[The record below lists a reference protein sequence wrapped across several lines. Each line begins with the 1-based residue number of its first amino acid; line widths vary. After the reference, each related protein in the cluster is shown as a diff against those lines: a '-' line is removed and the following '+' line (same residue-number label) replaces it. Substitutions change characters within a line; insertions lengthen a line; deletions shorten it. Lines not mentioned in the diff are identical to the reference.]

1 MKDIG
6 KRLSILPDMQE
17 RFLIIDKSGIRLL
30 GYPLR
35 LTPTE
40 AKLLTLITERGEA
53 SVELLCTLLSEGV
66 SRQNVAVHIS
76 AINRKAERIS
86 GRKLVCFKNNLYGIN
101 PCM

>member
-1 MKDIG
+1 
-6 KRLSILPDMQE
+6 MQE
-17 RFLIIDKSGIRLL
+17 RFLVIEKGGVFLL

-40 AKLLTLITERGEA
+40 NKLLTLITERGEA
-53 SVELLCTLLSEGV
+53 SAELLCTLLSEGV

-76 AINRKAERIS
+76 AINRKAQSIS

>member
-17 RFLIIDKSGIRLL
+17 RFLVIDKDGIYLL

-40 AKLLTLITERGEA
+40 TKLLTFITERGEA
-53 SVELLCTLLSEGV
+53 SAQLLCSLLNEGV

-76 AINRKAERIS
+76 AINRKAQSIS

>member
-1 MKDIG
+1 MKATS
-6 KRLSILPDMQE
+6 KRLNILPDMQE
-17 RFLIIDKSGIRLL
+17 RFLVIEKGGVFLL

-40 AKLLTLITERGEA
+40 NKLLTLITERGEA
-53 SVELLCTLLSEGV
+53 SAELLCSLLNEGV

-76 AINRKAERIS
+76 AINRKAQSIS